1 MSASI
6 ETSNPEVL
14 VPLNTAYAQAMAFNI
29 GSLRSDKLS
38 PEQLVEK
45 VQEEASFGQIN
56 INNQGITSGMRMAV
70 LVPVEEAESHW
81 RGLVNQFNV
90 ALQPFKDA
98 IDGIKNL
105 QNDVDKV
112 KEKKEERLA
121 FIEEELKS
129 DPKYHNIDEN
139 YQRSRQRY
147 NGFRDKYQNRSATM
161 FCKTWVYPLLLLLV
175 LLTEC
180 FVNYHSFNLFWG
192 VPAVALGTTI
202 ILGVLLALSAHL
214 YGEIVKQWSYLFAP
228 SRSPAERWS
237 AWRMFGIAGA
247 ALLIVLGFTGWA
259 RWAAAMES
267 MHGQDAVSV
276 LGGIGIVQV
285 NPMRDVF
292 ISLIANLGAWMVGVI
307 ISYAGHDQD
316 PDYMVIT
323 KQFQGHQKAWE
334 KMQAVM
340 KARRQHV
347 VAAADR
353 EIEEKENAVQ
363 TRSGSVK
370 AQMDMLNQI
379 ELRDSAIMHDIAHA
393 AVSGAEI
400 YRDAVVK
407 VAIANRDAVTLFNR
421 DNGSKLSPFD
431 YKNLSLNLGV

>member
-1 MSASI
+1 M
-6 ETSNPEVL
+6 
-14 VPLNTAYAQAMAFNI
+14 
-29 GSLRSDKLS
+29 
-38 PEQLVEK
+38 
-45 VQEEASFGQIN
+45 
-56 INNQGITSGMRMAV
+56 
-70 LVPVEEAESHW
+70 
-81 RGLVNQFNV
+81 
-90 ALQPFKDA
+90 
-98 IDGIKNL
+98 
-105 QNDVDKV
+105 
-112 KEKKEERLA
+112 
-121 FIEEELKS
+121 
-129 DPKYHNIDEN
+129 
-139 YQRSRQRY
+139 
-147 NGFRDKYQNRSATM
+147 
-161 FCKTWVYPLLLLLV
+161 
-175 LLTEC
+175 
-180 FVNYHSFNLFWG
+180 
-192 VPAVALGTTI
+192 
-202 ILGVLLALSAHL
+202 
-214 YGEIVKQWSYLFAP
+214 
-228 SRSPAERWS
+228 
-237 AWRMFGIAGA
+237 
-247 ALLIVLGFTGWA
+247 LGFTGWA
-259 RWAAAMES
+259 RWGAAMES